1 MISIRKNARRKGQAL
16 VEFALIVPIL
26 VMLVMGIVEFGRIFM
41 TQQAV
46 TNASREGARTG
57 VLPNSSTTDVQN
69 MVSSY
74 MGSAGLT
81 GGTSV
86 QCSNVGPSVAAGTPT
101 SVTVSYTLSIL
112 TGAIIPGLGDSVTIT
127 HTTVMRH
134 E

>member
-1 MISIRKNARRKGQAL
+1 MISNPKNTRRKGQAL

-41 TQQAV
+41 TQQTV

-57 VLPNSSTTDVQN
+57 VLPNSTVTDVQN
-69 MVSSY
+69 TVSAY

-81 GGTSV
+81 GGTTV
-86 QCSNVGPSVAAGTPT
+86 QCTNVGPSVAAGTPT
-101 SVTVSYTLSIL
+101 SVTVSYSLPIL
-112 TGAIIPGLGDSVTIT
+112 TGTIIPGLGDSITIT
-127 HTTVMRH
+127 HSTVMRH